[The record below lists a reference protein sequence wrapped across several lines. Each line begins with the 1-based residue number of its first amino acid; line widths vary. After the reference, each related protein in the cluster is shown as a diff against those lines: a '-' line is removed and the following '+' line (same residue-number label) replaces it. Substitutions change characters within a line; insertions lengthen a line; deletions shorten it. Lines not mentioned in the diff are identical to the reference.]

1 MMSNINKISQKNES
15 DINDELELYVR
26 LKPYIAHCLNMNH
39 ELNNPLAV
47 ILGYSEILLDES
59 SSLNDDQKKYLQHIV
74 KGAHKIQECI
84 SELSEEKIALNEK
97 INLKEVMKLYNND
110 IQESD

>member
-1 MMSNINKISQKNES
+1 MMSNTDKISINIES
-15 DINDELELYVR
+15 DMNDEFEIYQE
-26 LKPYIAHCLNMNH
+26 LKPYIAHCLTMNH

-47 ILGYSEILLDES
+47 ILGYTEILLDES
-59 SSLNDDQKKYLQHIV
+59 DSLNDDQKKYLQHIV

-97 INLKEVMKLYNND
+97 IDLKEVMKLYKENNK
-110 IQESD
+110 ESD